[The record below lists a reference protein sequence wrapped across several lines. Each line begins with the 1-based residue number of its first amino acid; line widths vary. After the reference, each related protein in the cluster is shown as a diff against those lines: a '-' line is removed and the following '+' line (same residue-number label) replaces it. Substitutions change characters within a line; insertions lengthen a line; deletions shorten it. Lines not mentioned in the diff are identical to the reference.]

1 MFDLLFG
8 TKKNTAS
15 IAKDRLRIIIA
26 QERSLAGGRDYL
38 PLLRQELLEVIR
50 KYVSIDAD
58 AVKVDV
64 VKEGEHDILD
74 ISVAL
79 PDERA
84 LSHGD
89 TLALAA
95 LARAE
100 AGETCNL
107 PLGLKAVAGRAY
119 LYLLTQRDEPLS
131 PAPAAR
137 PLPVTVHE
145 SAYVLDFTHVTQTPA
160 GPETP
165 VPSHE
170 GEAVLSP
177 EMLALGPVMRRPR
190 PD

>member
-1 MFDLLFG
+1 MERLFPGAAGHIAEAAEALG
-8 TKKNTAS
+8 TDAGCLDALAERLYETARGR
-15 IAKDRLRIIIA
+15 IAPAPCAAARTARP
-26 QERSLAGGRDYL
+26 RPGGAGAPHAPALVLGRRG
-38 PLLRQELLEVIR
+38 PARP
-50 KYVSIDAD
+50 A
-58 AVKVDV
+58 A
-64 VKEGEHDILD
+64 
-74 ISVAL
+74 
-79 PDERA
+79 DERA

-145 SAYVLDFTHVTQTPA
+145 SAYVLDLRT
-160 GPETP
+160 
-165 VPSHE
+165 
-170 GEAVLSP
+170 
-177 EMLALGPVMRRPR
+177 
-190 PD
+190 

>member
-1 MFDLLFG
+1 MGMFDLLFG

-26 QERSLAGGRDYL
+26 QERSLAGGRYYL

-84 LSHGD
+84 S
-89 TLALAA
+89 AA
-95 LARAE
+95 
-100 AGETCNL
+100 
-107 PLGLKAVAGRAY
+107 
-119 LYLLTQRDEPLS
+119 
-131 PAPAAR
+131 
-137 PLPVTVHE
+137 
-145 SAYVLDFTHVTQTPA
+145 
-160 GPETP
+160 
-165 VPSHE
+165 
-170 GEAVLSP
+170 
-177 EMLALGPVMRRPR
+177 
-190 PD
+190 